1 VIRALPEQ
9 YVCDGTETFIL
20 KEWVMA
26 KEWGIALNGDVP
38 LPPIKFDGKEWT
50 PIVFDGVDWKQSMFE
65 TARTPSP

>member
-1 VIRALPEQ
+1 
-9 YVCDGTETFIL
+9 
-20 KEWVMA
+20 
-26 KEWGIALNGDVP
+26 LNGDVP